1 MGVGISENCGVQ
13 YKQILDGKKVSLSE
27 LTDDVWL
34 STNRTASR
42 VRRAHGCF
50 HHNKNPPSPLPPDAD
65 QGQSSSLWP
74 LWYKHDV
81 YCIVFV
87 N

>member
-1 MGVGISENCGVQ
+1 MVGISENCGVQ
-13 YKQILDGKKVSLSE
+13 YKQILDGKKVSMSE

-42 VRRAHGCF
+42 VRRVHGCF
-50 HHNKNPPSPLPPDAD
+50 HQNKIPPPPPHAD
-65 QGQSSSLWP
+65 QGQFSILWP
-74 LWYKHDV
+74 LWYKNDV